1 MTKKQQKVWAYKVK
15 HPQAT
20 TTEIAKATKT
30 SYGYVYKLMQKIGTP
45 KDVRDAAYEMTKN
58 GMPKPTAVLC
68 DPVVSQTPRSYSR
81 ADILDTAKEYVT
93 KDRAADHGDMEDNFQ
108 RISDYWNTHLGFYEN
123 YIKAEDVA
131 VMMTLLKVARIKS
144 NPQNS
149 DNWIDGAGYL
159 ACGGEIATQRKHK

>member
-45 KDVRDAAYEMTKN
+45 KDVSDAAYEMTKH
-58 GMPKPTAVLC
+58 GIPKTDSNADLN
-68 DPVVSQTPRSYSR
+68 PVPPSRSYSR

-93 KDRAADHGDMEDNFQ
+93 KDRAAQHGDMEDNFT
-108 RISDYWNTHLGFYEN
+108 RIAEYWSVHLDTPVYPD
-123 YIKAEDVA
+123 DVA

-144 NPQNS
+144 NFEHP
-149 DNWIDGAGYL
+149 DNWVDGAGYM
-159 ACGGEIATQRKHK
+159 ACGGELATKRPK